1 MKFPKHDCGL
11 YLTHNEHKD
20 SYESAEEWLSGEGF
34 GELGRAGLFESEE
47 HVKRAIE
54 TGEVWQLQWY
64 PVTLV
69 TFYRA
74 AAPTLQEL
82 LDYVSREL
90 PS

>member
-20 SYESAEEWLSGEGF
+20 NYESAEEWISC
-34 GELGRAGLFESEE
+34 GELGRAALFESEE
-47 HVKRAIE
+47 HAQRAIE

-64 PVTLV
+64 PDTPVGCW
-69 TFYRA
+69 RA

-82 LDYVSREL
+82 LDYVNREF